1 MAWPWVHEMVERLSA
16 AVNGEKAQVIASYS
30 HLTGKSPAQLYRI
43 AKRAGYC
50 AGRKP
55 RKDKGQAKSG
65 VTKEQVTY
73 VAALVEKTGREN
85 KGGILPVEAAMEI
98 AFDEDILDRGQVSV
112 STMQRLLRQYQ
123 MDKERMKD
131 PTPHTPLRSLH
142 PNHVHAVDSSVCIQ
156 YYLKKG
162 GLAVM
167 DERDFYKN
175 KPDAFAKIKEKL
187 IRVVLA
193 DHFSGAFYFHYY
205 VAGGETGADLWDFLQ
220 RAWRP
225 KADPRLPFHGVPK
238 LLLADGGSP
247 VRSTR
252 ALRTAIQRLG
262 VEIPQGRPYNPRRQ
276 GGAESA
282 HNQIEEWFET
292 KLRIQPAHSVEDL
305 NAWKEDFLVWHQ
317 ATRIHTRHGMTR
329 TACWLSIRPEEH
341 LRELPD
347 GEVLEVLC
355 EAPQECTVM
364 NNRIRYRGAEFNVKH
379 LPGIHQRAKVVAH
392 VNPYRWQ
399 RERVIDVA
407 WNDARYEVA
416 AIERLEPLQGGFEA
430 GAAIIGQEYKAQPLT
445 ASQRAKEEIEQIA
458 GTAGKKGVPF
468 AGTRVFGHYADK
480 VPANVVP
487 IPRAGTPLEVGRE
500 IVAKRVPII
509 ELFKRIRLAGVT
521 IEPALNAGLREAFGE
536 SVEVGVAD
544 AVAAAIAEGRDWRA
558 ACGEARR
565 EAL

>member
-1 MAWPWVHEMVERLSA
+1 MAHAWVHELVERLGC
-16 AVNGEKAQVIASYS
+16 AVNGEKARVIEAYQS
-30 HLTGKSPAQLYRI
+30 LTGLSPAQLYRL
-43 AKRAGYC
+43 ARRHGYHTGRA
-50 AGRKP
+50 P
-55 RKDKGQAKSG
+55 RKDRGEARSG
-65 VTKEQVTY
+65 VTRDQVVY
-73 VAALVEKTGREN
+73 VAGLVEKTGREN

-98 AFDEDILDRGQVSV
+98 AFDENILERGQVSV
-112 STMQRLLRQYQ
+112 STMHRMLRQHQ

-131 PTPHTPLRSLH
+131 PTPHTPMRSLH

-175 KPDAFAKIKEKL
+175 KPDAFAKIKQKL
-187 IRVVLA
+187 IRVVLT

-205 VAGGETGADLWDFLQ
+205 VAGGESGADLWDFLK

-225 KADPRLPFHGVPK
+225 KADPRLPFRGVPQ

-247 VRSTR
+247 VRTTR
-252 ALRTAIQRLG
+252 ALRTVIERLG
-262 VEIPQGRPYNPRRQ
+262 VEIPEGRPYNPRRQ

-317 ATRIHTRHGMTR
+317 ATRLHTRHGLTR
-329 TACWLSIRPEEH
+329 TALWLAGRDEH
-341 LRELPD
+341 VRDLPD
-347 GEVLEVLC
+347 DDVLDVLC
-355 EAPQECTVM
+355 EAPQECTVA
-364 NNRIRYRGAEFNVKH
+364 NYRIRYQGAEFNLKH
-379 LPGIHQRAKVVAH
+379 LPGLHHRAKVMAH
-392 VNPYRWQ
+392 VNPYRWKA
-399 RERVIDVA
+399 ERVIHVVWRDV
-407 WNDARYEVA
+407 RYEVA
-416 AIERLEPLQGGFEA
+416 AIERLDPLRGGFEA
-430 GAAIIGQEYKAQPLT
+430 DAAVIGQEYKAQPLT
-445 ASQRAKEEIEQIA
+445 ATQRAKEEIEQIA

-487 IPRAGTPLEVGRE
+487 LARTGTPIEVSRE
-500 IVAKRVPII
+500 IVPARLPFMALLKRVVAQ
-509 ELFKRIRLAGVT
+509 AGPVSA
-521 IEPALNAGLREAFGE
+521 ALNAELRAAFGE
-536 SVEVGVAD
+536 SVEAATAD
-544 AVAAAIAEGRDWRA
+544 AVAAAIADGRDWRA
-558 ACGEARR
+558 LGAEQKR